1 LERTSH
7 GYMREDCYNG
17 FRLAHLLISEIVHEP
32 VLGVHSIVIRG
43 GENLFPGEIEE
54 FLIRHPRVADV
65 QVVGVPDA
73 FFGEEL
79 LAVVIPKQGEQLS
92 ERELRSYCKGQI
104 SHQKIPR
111 YFQFVTSYPLTGS
124 GKVQKY
130 VLLCCE
136 KMPSRPG
143 ISSFFSRK
151 HQALRYNCDRSH
163 VKSI

>member
-1 LERTSH
+1 MCTWENEEHQQTVSSVKD
-7 GYMREDCYNG
+7 M
-17 FRLAHLLISEIVHEP
+17 
-32 VLGVHSIVIRG
+32 VIRG

-54 FLIRHPRVADV
+54 WLIRHPKVADV

-92 ERELRSYCKGQI
+92 ERELRTYCKGQI

-124 GKVQKY
+124 GKVQKF
-130 VLLCCE
+130 VLRENAIKAWDLE
-136 KMPSRPG
+136 ILKQ
-143 ISSFFSRK
+143 K
-151 HQALRYNCDRSH
+151 
-163 VKSI
+163 